1 MAHGRQRRASCV
13 RVPQNTKLHF
23 PEFIF
28 MYEIDGSPHTY
39 LWDLFQGWAAHLDV
53 SGLAQ
58 NLL

>member
-1 MAHGRQRRASCV
+1 M
-13 RVPQNTKLHF
+13 RVPQNIELHF
-23 PEFIF
+23 PECIF